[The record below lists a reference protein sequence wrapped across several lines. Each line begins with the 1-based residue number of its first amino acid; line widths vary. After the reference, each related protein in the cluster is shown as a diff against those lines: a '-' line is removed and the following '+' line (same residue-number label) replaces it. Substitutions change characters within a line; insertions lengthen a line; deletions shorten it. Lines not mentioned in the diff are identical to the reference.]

1 MIDYYEFLQ
10 ISPHADAETVHRVY
24 RYLAARFHPD
34 NPKSGD
40 SNLFCMVKAAYDV
53 LSDPAKRADYDS
65 ARRSQPVDTEPYSS
79 SVDFM
84 DDMDGEL
91 NRRLA
96 VLAVLYSRRRTK
108 PDQPDV
114 SLMEIEDRMGF
125 PREYLDFTL
134 WYLTKK
140 RFVTRTDNALFT
152 LTADG
157 VDFVE
162 TQRASIPALNKMLTA
177 ETTFSGTETGDLK
190 AISEGTRRTRAA
202 AARVTQADSGQASI
216 ILPTEPVPAALP
228 AESAPTTEWHPGM
241 PDRRKNRGDRRTGNS
256 TGGRRSTD

>member
-40 SNLFCMVKAAYDV
+40 SSLFCLVKSAYDV
-53 LSDPAKRADYDS
+53 LSDPGKRAEYDA
-65 ARRSQPVDTEPYSS
+65 ARRNQLVEVEPLSS

-84 DDMDGEL
+84 DDLEGEL

-96 VLAVLYSRRRTK
+96 VLAVLYSRRRTR
-108 PDQPDV
+108 PDVPEV
-114 SLMEIEDRMGF
+114 SLMDIEDRLGF
-125 PREYLDFTL
+125 PRDYLDFTL
-134 WYLTKK
+134 WYLVKK
-140 RFVTRTDNALFT
+140 QYLTRTDNAQYT

-162 TQRASIPALNKMLTA
+162 AQRINIPTLNKMLTA
-177 ETTFSGTETGDLK
+177 ESGFSNADAVGLK
-190 AISEGTRRTRAA
+190 AIAEGARHSKPA
-202 AARVTQADSGQASI
+202 AARVTQAGPGQTPI
-216 ILPTEPVPAALP
+216 ILPNELTPD
-228 AESAPTTEWHPGM
+228 TRWHPGM
-241 PDRRKNRGDRRTGNS
+241 PDRRKNGGNRRGNS

>member
-53 LSDPAKRADYDS
+53 LSDSAKRAEYDA
-65 ARRSQPVDTEPYSS
+65 ARRNQPVDSEPFSS
-79 SVDFM
+79 TVDFM
-84 DDMDGEL
+84 DDLEGEL

-96 VLAVLYSRRRTK
+96 VLAVLYSRRRGK

-114 SLMEIEDRMGF
+114 TLMEIEDRMGF

-134 WYLTKK
+134 WYLVKK
-140 RFVTRTDNALFT
+140 RFVTRTDNAQFT

-162 TQRASIPALNKMLTA
+162 TQRVSIPALNKMLTTESAFSGA
-177 ETTFSGTETGDLK
+177 ETVDVNE
-190 AISEGTRRTRAA
+190 ISVGTRKTRAA
-202 AARVTQADSGQASI
+202 AARVTEAGPSQAPI
-216 ILPTEPVPAALP
+216 VLPTEPAPT
-228 AESAPTTEWHPGM
+228 APTTESAPNGEWRPGM
-241 PDRRKNRGDRRTGNS
+241 PDRRKNRDRRGNS
-256 TGGRRSTD
+256 SGGRRSSD

>member
-10 ISPHADAETVHRVY
+10 ISPHADSETVHRVY

-53 LSDPAKRADYDS
+53 LSDPGKRAEYDI
-65 ARRSQPVDTEPYSS
+65 ARRSQPVDSEPFSS
-79 SVDFM
+79 QVDFM
-84 DDMDGEL
+84 DDMEGEL

-114 SLMEIEDRMGF
+114 TLMEIEDRMGF

-140 RFVTRTDNALFT
+140 RFVTRTDNAQFT

-162 TQRASIPALNKMLTA
+162 TQRVSIPALNKMLTA
-177 ETTFSGTETGDLK
+177 ETPFSGPETADNN
-190 AISEGTRRTRAA
+190 AISVGGRRTKPASA
-202 AARVTQADSGQASI
+202 PVTQSGPGQPSI
-216 ILPTEPVPAALP
+216 ILPTEPAPAV
-228 AESAPTTEWHPGM
+228 EWRPGM
-241 PDRRKNRGDRRTGNS
+241 PDRRKNKDRRAGNS